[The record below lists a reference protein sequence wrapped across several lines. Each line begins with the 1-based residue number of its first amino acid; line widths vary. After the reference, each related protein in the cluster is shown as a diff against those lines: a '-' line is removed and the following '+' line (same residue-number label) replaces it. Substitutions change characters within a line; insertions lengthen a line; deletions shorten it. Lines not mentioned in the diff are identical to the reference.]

1 MKKLRNQQLLESFIQ
16 QFHLEDVLLPEIRE
30 KLELH
35 AFVDKELVCLQ
46 NNPAHFLYFLVEGE
60 LDISSGNEDGTTITI
75 TRIKPLASIGAM
87 EYFSKVDYCQT
98 VVAAQASTLIAIPI
112 FLVEKELSAN
122 LAFHQLLC
130 KHFSDRKL
138 ESSKKYART
147 LLYPA
152 KTRLLVYL
160 VKLATNEGHVIYKNQ
175 NVADALSI
183 SVRHLRRLL
192 AQCEEEG
199 LLKRSKKG
207 ILLDLEAIERTQVLL

>member
-1 MKKLRNQQLLESFIQ
+1 MKKLHDQQRLESFIQ
-16 QFHLEDVLLPEIRE
+16 QFHLEDVLLPEIRV

-35 AFVDKELVCLQ
+35 TFVAKELVCLQ
-46 NNPAHFLYFLVEGE
+46 NNPAHFLYFLVDGE

-98 VVAAQASTLIAIPI
+98 VIAVEASTLIAIPI
-112 FLVEKELSAN
+112 SLVRKELSNN

-138 ESSKKYART
+138 ESSKKFART

-152 KTRLLVYL
+152 KTRLLIYL
-160 VKLATNEGHVIYKNQ
+160 VKLADQDGMVRYKNQ
-175 NVADALSI
+175 SVADALSI

-192 AQCEEEG
+192 VQCEAEG
-199 LLKRSKKG
+199 LMKRTGKG
-207 ILLDLEAIERTQVLL
+207 VLLNLESIERTQVLL

>member
-1 MKKLRNQQLLESFIQ
+1 M
-16 QFHLEDVLLPEIRE
+16 
-30 KLELH
+30 
-35 AFVDKELVCLQ
+35 
-46 NNPAHFLYFLVEGE
+46 
-60 LDISSGNEDGTTITI
+60 
-75 TRIKPLASIGAM
+75 ASIGAM
-87 EYFSKVDYCQT
+87 EYFSGVDYCQT
-98 VVAAQASTLIAIPI
+98 VIAADASKLIAIP
-112 FLVEKELSAN
+112 LSIVKRNLSEN